1 MKPVTIAGL
10 PLPAPS
16 QEEQQ
21 AIKKARE
28 RNSKRRPAV
37 RFGLQQEGKNRVIPA
52 SSHSDQS
59 GWRDRLH
66 NAFGTRS
73 QDFLDAE
80 LQRILPMFRGKDG
93 KIDTVAVEAVLAVLD
108 GSDPQNEIEAM
119 LVIQMATTHALAMKL
134 SRRLATVDTI
144 EQNDSASITLTRLQ
158 RTFTTQVE
166 ALANLRRGGRQKMT
180 VEHVHVHP
188 GGQAI
193 VGNVTTGG
201 RGEEGANGR
210 QTHAIE
216 GSRLAIDS
224 AVWRQDEER
233 PSLPIPSGDRQSRCR
248 MHGGAP
254 GTGAPRGERNGNYRH
269 GRRTI
274 EAMAERRRLMEFL
287 REARRFAREAVE

>member
-1 MKPVTIAGL
+1 MKSVTIVGP
-10 PLPAPS
+10 PLPTPS
-16 QEEQQ
+16 QDEQG
-21 AIKKARE
+21 AIERARE
-28 RNSKRRPAV
+28 SRSKRRPAV
-37 RFGLQQEGKNRVIPA
+37 RFGLHQKGKNRVTSA
-52 SSHSDQS
+52 SSHSDQD

-80 LQRILPMFRGKDG
+80 LQRIVPMFRGKDG

-108 GSDPQNEIEAM
+108 GSEPQNEIEAM
-119 LVIQMATTHALAMKL
+119 LVIQMATTHALTMKL

-144 EQNDSASITLTRLQ
+144 EQNDSASVTLTRLQ

-201 RGEEGANGR
+201 REEEGANGR

-233 PSLPIPSGDRQSRCR
+233 PSLPIPSGDRQ
-248 MHGGAP
+248 AP
-254 GTGAPRGERNGNYRH
+254 LSHAR
-269 GRRTI
+269 RRTGDRSP
-274 EAMAERRRLMEFL
+274 EGRAQRQLS
-287 REARRFAREAVE
+287 ARPANDQGNG

>member
-1 MKPVTIAGL
+1 LNETCDCCWSATSRT
-10 PLPAPS
+10 S
-16 QEEQQ
+16 QDEQE
-21 AIKKARE
+21 AIKRARE
-28 RNSKRRPAV
+28 SKSKRRPAI
-37 RFGLQQEGKNRVIPA
+37 RFGLHQKGKNRVTSA
-52 SSHSDQS
+52 SLHSDQA

-93 KIDTVAVEAVLAVLD
+93 KIDTGAVEAVLAVLD
-108 GSDPQNEIEAM
+108 GSEPQNEIEAM

-166 ALANLRRGGRQKMT
+166 ALANLRRGGKQKMT

-233 PSLPIPSGDRQSRCR
+233 PSLPIPSGDRQ
-248 MHGGAP
+248 AP
-254 GTGAPRGERNGNYRH
+254 LSH
-269 GRRTI
+269 
-274 EAMAERRRLMEFL
+274 
-287 REARRFAREAVE
+287 ARRSTGDRSPEGRAQRKLSARPENDRGNG

>member
-1 MKPVTIAGL
+1 MNETCDCCWSATSRT
-10 PLPAPS
+10 S
-16 QEEQQ
+16 QDEQE
-21 AIKKARE
+21 AIKRARE
-28 RNSKRRPAV
+28 SKSKRRPAI
-37 RFGLQQEGKNRVIPA
+37 RFGLHQKGKNRVTSA
-52 SSHSDQS
+52 SLHSDQA

-93 KIDTVAVEAVLAVLD
+93 KIDTGAVEAVLAVLD
-108 GSDPQNEIEAM
+108 GSEPQNEIEAM

-166 ALANLRRGGRQKMT
+166 ALANLRRGGKQKMT

-193 VGNVTTGG
+193 VGNVTTEG
-201 RGEEGANGR
+201 REEEGANGR

-224 AVWRQDEER
+224 AVWRQDEKR
-233 PSLPIPSGDRQSRCR
+233 PSLPIPSGDRQ
-248 MHGGAP
+248 AP
-254 GTGAPRGERNGNYRH
+254 LSH
-269 GRRTI
+269 
-274 EAMAERRRLMEFL
+274 
-287 REARRFAREAVE
+287 ARRSTGNRSPEGRAQRKLSARPENDRGNG

>member
-1 MKPVTIAGL
+1 MKTVAIAGP

-16 QEEQQ
+16 QDEQD
-21 AIKKARE
+21 AIKTARE
-28 RNSKRRPAV
+28 AKSKRRPAV
-37 RFGLQQEGKNRVIPA
+37 RFGLQQEGKNRVASA
-52 SSHSDQS
+52 SSHSDQD
-59 GWRDRLH
+59 GWRDRLY

-80 LQRILPMFRGKDG
+80 LKRILAMFRGKDG

-108 GSDPQNEIEAM
+108 GSEPQNEIEAM
-119 LVIQMATTHALAMKL
+119 LVIQMATTHALTMKL

-144 EQNDSASITLTRLQ
+144 EQNDSASVTLARLQ
-158 RTFTTQVE
+158 RAFTTQVE
-166 ALANLRRGGRQKMT
+166 LLANLRRGGRQKMT

-201 RGEEGANGR
+201 REEGGANGR

-233 PSLPIPSGDRQSRCR
+233 PSLPIPSGDRQASLS
-248 MHGGAP
+248 H
-254 GTGAPRGERNGNYRH
+254 
-269 GRRTI
+269 
-274 EAMAERRRLMEFL
+274 
-287 REARRFAREAVE
+287 ARRSTGDRSPEGRAQRKLSARPENDRGNG

>member
-1 MKPVTIAGL
+1 MKSVTIVGP
-10 PLPAPS
+10 PLPTPS
-16 QEEQQ
+16 QDEQG
-21 AIKKARE
+21 AIERARE
-28 RNSKRRPAV
+28 SRSKRRPAV
-37 RFGLQQEGKNRVIPA
+37 RFGLHQKGKNRVTSA
-52 SSHSDQS
+52 SSHSDQD

-80 LQRILPMFRGKDG
+80 LKRILAMFRGKDG
-93 KIDTVAVEAVLAVLD
+93 EIDTVSVEAVLAVLD
-108 GSDPQNEIEAM
+108 GSEPQNEIEAM
-119 LVIQMATTHALAMKL
+119 LVIQMATTHALTMKL

-144 EQNDSASITLTRLQ
+144 EQNDSASVTLTRLQ

-201 RGEEGANGR
+201 REEEGANGR

-233 PSLPIPSGDRQSRCR
+233 PSLPIPSGDRQGPLSHAR
-248 MHGGAP
+248 
-254 GTGAPRGERNGNYRH
+254 
-269 GRRTI
+269 RRTGDRSP
-274 EAMAERRRLMEFL
+274 EGRAQRQLS
-287 REARRFAREAVE
+287 ARPANDQGNG

>member
-1 MKPVTIAGL
+1 LNETCDCCWSATSRT
-10 PLPAPS
+10 S
-16 QEEQQ
+16 QDEQE
-21 AIKKARE
+21 AIKRARE
-28 RNSKRRPAV
+28 SKSKRRPAI
-37 RFGLQQEGKNRVIPA
+37 RFGLHQKGKNRVTSA
-52 SSHSDQS
+52 SLHSDQA

-108 GSDPQNEIEAM
+108 GSEPQNEIEAM

-166 ALANLRRGGRQKMT
+166 ALANLRRGGKQKMT

-224 AVWRQDEER
+224 AVWRQDEKR
-233 PSLPIPSGDRQSRCR
+233 PSLPIPSGDRQ
-248 MHGGAP
+248 AP
-254 GTGAPRGERNGNYRH
+254 LSH
-269 GRRTI
+269 
-274 EAMAERRRLMEFL
+274 
-287 REARRFAREAVE
+287 ARRSTGNRSPEGRAQRKLSARPENDRGNG

>member
-1 MKPVTIAGL
+1 
-10 PLPAPS
+10 
-16 QEEQQ
+16 
-21 AIKKARE
+21 
-28 RNSKRRPAV
+28 
-37 RFGLQQEGKNRVIPA
+37 
-52 SSHSDQS
+52 
-59 GWRDRLH
+59 
-66 NAFGTRS
+66 
-73 QDFLDAE
+73 
-80 LQRILPMFRGKDG
+80 MFRGKDG
-93 KIDTVAVEAVLAVLD
+93 KIDTGAVEAVLAVLD
-108 GSDPQNEIEAM
+108 GSEPQNEIEAM

-166 ALANLRRGGRQKMT
+166 ALANLRRGGKQKMT

-233 PSLPIPSGDRQSRCR
+233 PSLPIPSGDRQ
-248 MHGGAP
+248 AP
-254 GTGAPRGERNGNYRH
+254 LSH
-269 GRRTI
+269 
-274 EAMAERRRLMEFL
+274 
-287 REARRFAREAVE
+287 ARRSTGDRSPEGRAQRKLSARPENDRGNG